1 MQDLFIAYKFAWH
14 RWGASMMKIFEALL
28 EFAFLLTMFG
38 AAWFL
43 LVIFA

>member
-1 MQDLFIAYKFAWH
+1 
-14 RWGASMMKIFEALL
+14 MKILEALL